1 MHPCLAILEIVETI
15 CNTLTSDDCGSLL
28 CFCLTILFVPLPDG
42 ARISQASQRVWK
54 MQRPFLATDWS
65 GTSPYAPRV
74 KILDLRYTPPHR
86 FVQLTQIFPLLSAL
100 TTSCPGLRHVSM
112 DFQPTSDEVDT
123 AISLFV
129 CGLQHL
135 QSLSMRIPTM
145 AAMQRVAQLPGM
157 TSLSLIEFP
166 HAFTPSGCIDPPIFS
181 HLRRLSLGPIDIELA
196 IKFFASLSHTPF
208 TSLVVRLTTCP
219 PTEAMDSLFHALQTA
234 CVRENLESFRLQN
247 HTVSTALPPAQAQES
262 HIITGCSLGVLACFP
277 NIRTVSILWPVGF
290 DLDDAALPQLVAAWP
305 HIEWL
310 ELRGSLMDLRP
321 RITLQS
327 LHSLARICP
336 QMCFLAIEFDA
347 ESAPVPSL
355 KGEVHVVQNKL
366 TLLDVACSSISASAP
381 VARYLSSL
389 FPNLSGIVTVGED
402 DYDDDTEE
410 VEHNPETIARQRLW
424 KEVEA
429 QIPEFVAAR
438 EEEHAWAH

>member
-15 CNTLTSDDCGSLL
+15 CNTLTPTTVEVYSVWRCKLDRATLSTLARTCTVFRGPALDVLWRTQTALDPFLRLLPDD
-28 CFCLTILFVPLPDG
+28 LFVPLPDG

-86 FVQLTQIFPLLSAL
+86 FVDILPALGLGFPGGLLFPNLLEFTWRSPPSDSSPIRAFFPSTLKEITLECEATYTNLSLLSAL

-234 CVRENLESFRLQN
+234 C
-247 HTVSTALPPAQAQES
+247 AQES
-262 HIITGCSLGVLACFP
+262 HIITGRSLGVLACFP
-277 NIRTVSILWPVGF
+277 NIRTVSILSPVGF
-290 DLDDAALPQLVAAWP
+290 DLDDAALPQLAAAWP

-310 ELRGSLMDLRP
+310 ELRGSGSHCSHSIRLLESVP
-321 RITLQS
+321 R
-327 LHSLARICP
+327 CVFWP
-336 QMCFLAIEFDA
+336 
-347 ESAPVPSL
+347 
-355 KGEVHVVQNKL
+355 
-366 TLLDVACSSISASAP
+366 
-381 VARYLSSL
+381 
-389 FPNLSGIVTVGED
+389 
-402 DYDDDTEE
+402 
-410 VEHNPETIARQRLW
+410 
-424 KEVEA
+424 
-429 QIPEFVAAR
+429 
-438 EEEHAWAH
+438 